1 VIRIVEAGVRST
13 VQDRGRFGHLRSG
26 VPPAG
31 AADPFAL
38 AAANALVGNAEDAA
52 GIEVIGAPFRFTCD
66 DARVVA
72 VAGRDVSLATRS
84 RLPGWTSAFVRAGQ
98 QVTVHGGRSTRF
110 AYLAVSGGVATEPL
124 LGSRSSYLPAG
135 LGAPLRVG
143 DALPLGDADAGPEDA
158 GRRIEPTSYDGHL
171 RAMAGPHDDRFA
183 SDVIALFFSA
193 TFVIDPASDRQG
205 VRLSGVPIFS
215 RAAELQ
221 SCGVV
226 AGAVQVPR
234 GGAPIVLLADH
245 QTTGGYPVIATVI
258 AADLGK
264 VAQCAPGERV
274 RFYRVER
281 DGALTALRAEHSMAR
296 ARALDEAPPS
306 RAPRP

>member
-13 VQDRGRFGHLRSG
+13 VQDRGRFSHLRSG

-38 AAANALVGNAEDAA
+38 AAANALVGNAENAA
-52 GIEVIGAPFRFTCD
+52 GIEIIGTPFRFTCD
-66 DARVVA
+66 DSRVVA

-84 RLPGWTSAFVRAGQ
+84 RLSGWSSAFVRAGQ
-98 QVTVHGGRSTRF
+98 QVTVHGGHSTRF
-110 AYLAVSGGVATEPL
+110 AYLAVSGGIATGPL

-135 LGAPLRVG
+135 LGALLGSG
-143 DALPLGDADAGPEDA
+143 DALPLGDADAGPEGA
-158 GRRIEPTSYDGHL
+158 ARRIEPTSYDGRV

-183 SDVIALFFSA
+183 AEALALFFSA

-205 VRLSGVPIFS
+205 VRLGGPPIAP
-215 RAAELQ
+215 RAGELQ
-221 SCGVV
+221 SCGVL

-258 AADLGK
+258 GADLGK
-264 VAQCAPGERV
+264 VAQCVPGEGV

-281 DGALTALRAEHSMAR
+281 DEALAALRAERGSLEGAR
-296 ARALDEAPPS
+296 ASA
-306 RAPRP
+306 

>member
-1 VIRIVEAGVRST
+1 MIRINEAGIRST

-38 AAANALVGNAEDAA
+38 AAANALVGNADDAA
-52 GIEVIGAPFRFTCD
+52 GIEIIGTPFRFTCD
-66 DARVVA
+66 DTRIVA
-72 VAGRDVSLATRS
+72 VAGRDVSLSTRS
-84 RLPGWTSAFVRAGQ
+84 RLPGWNSVFVRAGQ
-98 QVTVHGGRSTRF
+98 TVTVHAGERTRF
-110 AYLAVSGGVATEPL
+110 AYLAVSGGIATPL
-124 LGSRSSYLPAG
+124 ILGSRASYLPAG
-135 LGAPLRVG
+135 LGAPLRAG

-158 GRRIEPTSYDGHL
+158 ARRIEPTTYGGQV
-171 RAMAGPHDDRFA
+171 RAMAGPHTGRFEA
-183 SDVIALFFSA
+183 DAIARFFAES
-193 TFVIDPASDRQG
+193 FVVEPASDRQG
-205 VRLSGVPIFS
+205 VRIGGAPIGP
-215 RAAELQ
+215 RAGELL

-245 QTTGGYPVIATVI
+245 GTTGGYPVIATVI

-264 VAQCAPGERV
+264 VAQRVPGESL

-281 DGALTALRAEHSMAR
+281 DEALEALRAERRVLEGVR
-296 ARALDEAPPS
+296 ASA
-306 RAPRP
+306 

>member
-1 VIRIVEAGVRST
+1 VIHVSEAGVRST
-13 VQDRGRFGHLRSG
+13 VQDRGRFGHMRSG

-31 AADPFAL
+31 AADRFAL
-38 AAANALVGNAEDAA
+38 AAANALVGNPSDAA
-52 GIEVIGAPFRFTCD
+52 GIEIIGTPFRFTCD

-84 RLPGWTSAFVRAGQ
+84 RLPGWASVFVRAGQ
-98 QVTVHGGRSTRF
+98 TVTVHAGESTRF
-110 AYLAVSGGVATEPL
+110 AYLAVSGGIATTPI

-135 LGAPLRVG
+135 LGAPLRAG
-143 DALPLGDADAGPEDA
+143 DALPLGDTDAGVEDA
-158 GRRIEPTSYDGHL
+158 ARRIAPATYDGQV
-171 RAMAGPHDDRFA
+171 RAMAGPHDDRFDAETIKRFFAA
-183 SDVIALFFSA
+183 S
-193 TFVIDPASDRQG
+193 FVVETASDRQG
-205 VRLSGVPIFS
+205 ARLGGVPIAP
-215 RAAELQ
+215 RAGELL

-258 AADLGK
+258 AADLGR
-264 VAQCAPGERV
+264 VAQSMPGESL

-281 DGALTALRAEHSMAR
+281 DEALDALRAER
-296 ARALDEAPPS
+296 RALDGARVS
-306 RAPRP
+306 A

>member
-1 VIRIVEAGVRST
+1 MRST

-38 AAANALVGNAEDAA
+38 AAANALVSNADDAA
-52 GIEVIGAPFRFTCD
+52 GIEIIGTPFRFTCD
-66 DARVVA
+66 HACVVA
-72 VAGRDVSLATRS
+72 VAGRDVSLMTRS
-84 RLPGWTSAFVRAGQ
+84 RLPGWSSVFVRAGQ
-98 QVTVHGGRSTRF
+98 TVTVNAGERTRF
-110 AYLAVSGGVATEPL
+110 AYLAVSGGIATTL
-124 LGSRSSYLPAG
+124 ILGSRASYLPAG
-135 LGAPLRVG
+135 LGTPLLAG
-143 DALPLGDADAGPEDA
+143 DALPLGDADAGAEDA
-158 GRRIEPTSYDGHL
+158 ARRIEPTAYDGQV
-171 RAMAGPHDDRFA
+171 RAMAGPHSDRFEA
-183 SDVIALFFSA
+183 DATQRFFAA
-193 TFVIDPASDRQG
+193 TFVVEPASDRQG
-205 VRLSGVPIFS
+205 VRLGGASIAA
-215 RAAELQ
+215 RAGELL

-264 VAQCAPGERV
+264 VAQRVPGESL

-281 DGALTALRAEHSMAR
+281 DEALDALRAER
-296 ARALDEAPPS
+296 RALDGARV
-306 RAPRP
+306 RA

>member
-1 VIRIVEAGVRST
+1 MIRIVEAGVRST

-38 AAANALVGNAEDAA
+38 AAANALVGNAENAA
-52 GIEVIGAPFRFTCD
+52 GIEIIGTPFRFACD
-66 DARVVA
+66 DSRVIA

-84 RLPGWTSAFVRAGQ
+84 RLSGWSSAFVRAGQ
-98 QVTVHGGRSTRF
+98 EVTVHGGHGTRF
-110 AYLAVSGGVATEPL
+110 AYLAVSGGIATGPL

-135 LGAPLRVG
+135 LGARLGSG
-143 DALPLGDADAGPEDA
+143 DALPLGEADAGPEDA
-158 GRRIEPTSYDGHL
+158 ARRIEPTSYDGQV
-171 RAMAGPHDDRFA
+171 RAMAGPHHDRFA
-183 SDVIALFFSA
+183 AEALALFFSA

-205 VRLSGVPIFS
+205 ARLSGAPI
-215 RAAELQ
+215 APLAGELQ
-221 SCGVV
+221 SCGVL

-258 AADLGK
+258 GADLGK
-264 VAQCAPGERV
+264 VAQCVPGERV

-281 DGALTALRAEHSMAR
+281 DEALAALRAERGSLEGAR
-296 ARALDEAPPS
+296 ASA
-306 RAPRP
+306 